1 MNERLAVGDTHE
13 RKFPTP
19 LISRTVELMTPRA
32 GSITWFGGRR
42 LSFNPQIEDI
52 DAGDFEALGPLGE
65 IRLRM
70 AQTAK

>member
-1 MNERLAVGDTHE
+1 LV
-13 RKFPTP
+13 
-19 LISRTVELMTPRA
+19 TPRA

-42 LSFNPQIEDI
+42 LSLNPQIEDI